1 MYPNKVLWKGFFVI
15 DIAVETKEIL
25 LIKIDKYLE

>member
-15 DIAVETKEIL
+15 DIVVERKEIL